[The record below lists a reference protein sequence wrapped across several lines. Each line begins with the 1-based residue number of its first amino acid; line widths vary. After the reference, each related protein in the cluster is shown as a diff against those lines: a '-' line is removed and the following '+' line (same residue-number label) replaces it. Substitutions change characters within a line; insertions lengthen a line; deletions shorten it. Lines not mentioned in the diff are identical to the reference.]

1 MENLSL
7 YCKILEVVVFVFPTI
22 VTILV
27 LVNRKFYMKNLSEL
41 KTHLELFEQ
50 KTQENTKIILN
61 RLQQQQK
68 ILKMLLQN
76 KMVAERLRKI
86 TKHAI
91 EYCANS
97 NMSKV
102 LTNTTQHVINFVNS
116 ILDQGFDN
124 QTKEQLIARFELSR
138 DNSLAY
144 LRKFVSKQNFNI
156 WLDMQDPLQKNYIK
170 TLIQIYNDAIND
182 KNERF
187 LVVTEDWL
195 QTLTKTFI
203 LYTSILKQRKNPL

>member
-1 MENLSL
+1 
-7 YCKILEVVVFVFPTI
+7 
-22 VTILV
+22 
-27 LVNRKFYMKNLSEL
+27 
-41 KTHLELFEQ
+41 
-50 KTQENTKIILN
+50 
-61 RLQQQQK
+61 
-68 ILKMLLQN
+68 MLLQN

-86 TKHAI
+86 TKHVI

-116 ILDQGFDN
+116 ILDQGFGN

>member
-50 KTQENTKIILN
+50 KTQENTKIILK

-68 ILKMLLQN
+68 TLKMLLQN

-91 EYCANS
+91 EYCANG

-116 ILDQGFDN
+116 ILDQGFGN

-187 LVVTEDWL
+187 LVITEDWL

-203 LYTSILKQRKNPL
+203 SYTSILKQRKNPL